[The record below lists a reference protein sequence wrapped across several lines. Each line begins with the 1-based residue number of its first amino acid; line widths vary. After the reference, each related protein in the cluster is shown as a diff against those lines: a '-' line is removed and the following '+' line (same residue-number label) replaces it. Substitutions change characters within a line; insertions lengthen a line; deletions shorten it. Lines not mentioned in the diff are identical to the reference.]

1 MSQRGRLPSSASLA
15 TTIRS
20 LATHADIAG
29 TAEADFVRAG
39 CNKLGSSLFLDLG
52 DSTWRA
58 IEIQAT
64 GWHVVNR
71 PGVHFRRAAG
81 QRALPEPARDGS
93 IGLLRKYVNVEPADM
108 PLLIGWLTAALRPA
122 GPHPILVINGEQG
135 SAKSRLARICKLL
148 VDPHST
154 PLRAEPKDHRDLM
167 VAALHGWAHAYD
179 NLSAMPDWLSN
190 GLCRLVTGGGIS
202 TRGLF
207 TNHDEVVWS
216 AHRPLILTSI
226 DDIVRRPT

>member
-167 VAALHGWAHAYD
+167 
-179 NLSAMPDWLSN
+179 
-190 GLCRLVTGGGIS
+190 GGGAARLGS
-202 TRGLF
+202 R
-207 TNHDEVVWS
+207 
-216 AHRPLILTSI
+216 
-226 DDIVRRPT
+226 VRQFERHARLALERSVPAGDRRRHLDPWAIHQP